1 MADAVNPN
9 GPLGILRDTMGLPPK
24 QDEPP
29 SMIAKVRQSHP
40 EYGDLSDQ
48 QLADGLYRKFYSDMP
63 REAFDAKVGV
73 KATSAAPME
82 IKADTGTTEDVA
94 KSAGTGLVRG
104 VAGVLGLPGAIKQG
118 MDWGVGK
125 LFDLAGA
132 PAPDPR
138 GVAIRDKFS
147 PPTPEDIRNAGT
159 ALTGI
164 NLYEPQTTAGKYAKT
179 VGEFVPGAL
188 AGPGGA
194 LSNVVKFGVLPGL
207 ASEAAG
213 QATEGTGLEP
223 FARAGAALT
232 TGGAAALLSRPSTA
246 AQALQKNLP
255 AGLKEADITA
265 AESLIGQSTAQGI
278 PITWPEALAQVTGR
292 RVDMTDVQ
300 RFLEQS
306 RGGRGEMSQFMA
318 ERTAGVEPAF
328 QKAAADLRGGAST
341 GSPAATGLTVQK
353 VAEDSLDGAR
363 KALNAATEPLY
374 TKGGT
379 AMLDDA
385 TYRNLIKDPLVKDAI
400 KKVAD
405 DPVRSRFVVGYP
417 PRSVRY
423 LDQVKKVLDDAAGS
437 AGTRGE
443 NAAASVYGGVAADVR
458 GAATG
463 ASPEYAQAL
472 ATQANVRQNVLA
484 PAENSALG
492 KIAATPDLKAQ
503 GNALL
508 PSAPLSGSQV
518 EVDRTVRLLARRDPV
533 AASRLVA
540 SHVESVFSEAT
551 QSLVGG
557 GNQWGAAK
565 FVAAIRGNRQQAKNL
580 EVAVQ
585 ALPMGNARWEGFK
598 RLLET
603 MEATGKRQH
612 AGSGTEFNAQM
623 RGSLERGSLGGTP
636 AALASSPG
644 AAMTAVRDFYRDFR
658 LGKNTAA
665 MAKILTDPQAGP
677 LFRQLLSAGS
687 PNDRLK
693 AASALVNL
701 GAQPLTQPA
710 K

>member
-1 MADAVNPN
+1 MN
-9 GPLGILRDTMGLPPK
+9 LPPL
-24 QDEPP
+24 PP
-29 SMIAKVRQSHP
+29 GFVLEQSGGAPPPPPGFVLDGGGAPAAAASP
-40 EYGDLSDQ
+40 E
-48 QLADGLYRKFYSDMP
+48 
-63 REAFDAKVGV
+63 V
-73 KATSAAPME
+73 KP
-82 IKADTGTTEDVA
+82 DTGMVEDVA
-94 KSAGTGLVRG
+94 KSAGTGIMRG
-104 VAGVLGLPGAIKQG
+104 VAGVLGLPGQLKSWADQ
-118 MDWGVGK
+118 GVG
-125 LFDLAGA
+125 LVFDALGA
-132 PAPDPR
+132 PPADPR
-138 GVAIRDKFS
+138 GVAVRDKFN
-147 PPTPEDIRNAGT
+147 PPTAEDIRNAGT
-159 ALTGI
+159 AVTGI
-164 NLYEPQTTAGKYAKT
+164 SLYEPQTTAGKYAET
-179 VGEFVPGAL
+179 VGEFLPGAM
-188 AGPGGA
+188 AGPG
-194 LSNVVKFGVLPGL
+194 NVIRNAIMFGVLPGV

-232 TGGAAALLSRPSTA
+232 TGGAAAVLSRPSTA

-265 AESLIGQSTAQGI
+265 AEGLIGQSAAQGI

-306 RGGRGEMSQFMA
+306 RGGRGEMTEFMA
-318 ERTAGVEPAF
+318 NRTAGIEPAF
-328 QKAAADLRGGAST
+328 QRAADELRGGASS
-341 GSPAATGLTVQK
+341 GVPGATGLTVQK
-353 VAEDSLDGAR
+353 VASESLDGAR

-379 AMLDDA
+379 AMLDDV
-385 TYRNLIKDPLVKDAI
+385 TYGNLLKDPLVKDAI
-400 KKVAD
+400 AKVAA
-405 DPVRSRFVVGYP
+405 DPVRSRFVQGYP

-437 AGTRGE
+437 AGAKGE

-458 GAATG
+458 GAATN

-472 ATQANVRQNVLA
+472 STQARVRQNVIA

-492 KIAATPDLKAQ
+492 KIAATPDLKTQ

-508 PSAPLSGSQV
+508 PAAPLAGSQV

-540 SHVESVFSEAT
+540 SQVESVFAEAT
-551 QSLVGG
+551 QNLVGG

-585 ALPMGNARWEGFK
+585 ALPQGNARWEGFK

-603 MEATGKRQH
+603 MEATGKRQA

-623 RGSLERGSLGGTP
+623 RGSLERGSIGGT
-636 AALASSPG
+636 AASLASSPG
-644 AAMTAVRDFYRDFR
+644 AAMTAVRDFYNDFR
-658 LGKNTAA
+658 LGRNTAA
-665 MAKILTDPQAGP
+665 MAKIITDPKAGP
-677 LFRQLLSAGS
+677 LFRQLLSAGN
-687 PNDRLK
+687 PNERLK

-701 GAQPLTQPA
+701 GAQPLSQPT